1 MKQGKGMT
9 KYKLQIRLT
18 ALTLALIFS
27 NIAMAVELSNE
38 NKYNRSSDSIGNA
51 DTTSDVNSNFSF
63 TVNNKAN
70 TSTKHQFTSDIQTIQ
85 QMQERRRQLQKDQ
98 LEAYKRHMQNRKQHS
113 SANTNLPPDAQAR
126 REEYIKQMNTHRE
139 LMDKMMYERRKA
151 AAEKRQVMLQKM
163 HQTSTNAATA
173 GKT

>member
-1 MKQGKGMT
+1 MMKQRKRMT
-9 KYKLQIRLT
+9 KYRLT

-70 TSTKHQFTSDIQTIQ
+70 TSTKHQFTSDTQTIQ
-85 QMQERRRQLQKDQ
+85 QMQERRRLVQKDQ
-98 LEAYKRHMQNRKQHS
+98 LEAYKRHIQNRKQQS
-113 SANTNLPPDAQAR
+113 SANTNLPPDVQAR
-126 REEYIKQMNTHRE
+126 REEYIKQMNTRRE
-139 LMDKMMYERRKA
+139 LMEKMMNERRKA

-163 HQTSTNAATA
+163 HQTSTTSVTT

>member
-1 MKQGKGMT
+1 MKQGKRMT
-9 KYKLQIRLT
+9 KYKLHIRLT
-18 ALTLALIFS
+18 ALTLALILS

-38 NKYNRSSDSIGNA
+38 NKYNRPSDSISNA
-51 DTTSDVNSNFSF
+51 DTTSDVNSNFSS

-70 TSTKHQFTSDIQTIQ
+70 TSIKHQFASDIQTIQ
-85 QMQERRRQLQKDQ
+85 QMEERRRLMQKDQ
-98 LEAYKRHMQNRKQHS
+98 LEAYKRHMRNRKQQS
-113 SANTNLPPDAQAR
+113 SANDNLPPDVQAR

-139 LMDKMMYERRKA
+139 LMDKLMYERRKA

-163 HQTSTNAATA
+163 HQTSTTTATA